1 MNWDRIEGKWKE
13 YQGRVREK
21 WGKLTDDEFA
31 VINGKREKL
40 AGLIQQRYGLAKDEV
55 ERQISDFERSF
66 DKRDEPARDR
76 RSA

>member
-13 YQGRVREK
+13 YSGKIREK
-21 WGKLTDDEFA
+21 WGKLTDDEFT

-40 AGLIQQRYGLAKDEV
+40 AGLIQQKYGLAKDEA
-55 ERQISDFERSF
+55 ERQIADFERSL
-66 DKRDEPARDR
+66 DEHETQR